1 MKLIASILLVSA
13 AVSAQDASN
22 IKDAAALLAR
32 ARAAFV
38 ENQKRD
44 RYWNWTTVENRWILD
59 KGGKVIEQIP
69 SVTVD
74 SPIRSDGKRCNA
86 VLAWGDGRE
95 PYLANASA
103 DERCALEQET
113 PSLFRIEAVLESRQ
127 LKIESRDESSIALA
141 IHQDKDLAVS
151 ADPVQRCIGSLE
163 GTIQLDAAT
172 FFPKRIDVTVARN
185 GCEQGKI
192 AATDHYNGG
201 AALKTVDGYLKGTVL
216 QFEYALQKD
225 KTGNAS
231 KDFWICVHEH
241 SVWPLQKNATGMLI
255 AGRLFKLASKGADR
269 QGVIEV
275 TTKATELSA
284 ESLLKFEPE
293 KDK

>member
-1 MKLIASILLVSA
+1 MRLIASVLLVSA
-13 AVSAQDASN
+13 AASAQDAAN
-22 IKDAAALLAR
+22 IKDPVTLLAK
-32 ARAAFV
+32 AHSAFV
-38 ENQKRD
+38 ENQRRE
-44 RYWNWTTVENRWILD
+44 RYWNWTTIENRSILD
-59 KGGKVIEQIP
+59 KSGKVIEKIP
-69 SVTVD
+69 SITVD

-95 PYLANASA
+95 PYLVNARA

-113 PSLFRIEAVLESRQ
+113 PSLFRIEAVLESRE
-127 LKIESRDESSIALA
+127 LKVESRDESSIALA

-172 FFPKRIDVTVARN
+172 FFPKRINVTVATN

-201 AALKTVDGYLKGTVL
+201 VALKSVDGYPKGTVL

-284 ESLLKFEPE
+284 ESMVKFETE
-293 KDK
+293 KDR